1 MAVIYTIEANN
12 VPMYLQY
19 FDITLIPATIFFF
32 NTQHMKVDYGYVIW
46 PITILSIHNIAS
58 TLMLLFYT
66 KHVLANISK
75 YLYFTRTQDHTKFIG
90 AFQLKQDFI
99 DLIEVIY
106 KGAIRGKH
114 IVVSPIPASRTPQY
128 QLIYKDI

>member
-1 MAVIYTIEANN
+1 LAKAQRELSKMAVIYTISAAS

-32 NTQHMKVDYGYVIW
+32 NAQHMKVDYGYIW
-46 PITILSIHNIAS
+46 YLFILKDTNI
-58 TLMLLFYT
+58 LLLF
-66 KHVLANISK
+66 S
-75 YLYFTRTQDHTKFIG
+75 TQDHTKFIG

-106 KGAIRGKH
+106 RGAIRGKH
-114 IVVSPIPASRTPQY
+114 IVDSPIPASRTPQY